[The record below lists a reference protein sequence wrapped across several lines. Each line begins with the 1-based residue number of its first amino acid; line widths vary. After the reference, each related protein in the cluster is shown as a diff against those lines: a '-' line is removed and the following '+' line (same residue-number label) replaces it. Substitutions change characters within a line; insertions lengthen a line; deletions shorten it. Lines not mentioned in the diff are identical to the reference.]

1 MFLCMAV
8 FTGYAQKHVSRL
20 DSVQRL
26 NEVVVL
32 GNSQRSVIP
41 SQQLKGEELQR
52 LNSLSVAD
60 ALRFLPACS

>member
-41 SQQLKGEELQR
+41 SQQLKGEERGSRNLMGI
-52 LNSLSVAD
+52 SV
-60 ALRFLPACS
+60 

>member
-1 MFLCMAV
+1 MAV

-52 LNSLSVAD
+52 LNRAHPINSGERKYYA
-60 ALRFLPACS
+60 